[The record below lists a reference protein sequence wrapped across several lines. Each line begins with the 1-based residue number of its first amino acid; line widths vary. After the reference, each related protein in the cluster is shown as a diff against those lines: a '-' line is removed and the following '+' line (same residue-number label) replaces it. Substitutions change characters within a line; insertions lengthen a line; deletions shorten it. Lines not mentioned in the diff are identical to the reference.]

1 MRLGERELL
10 DNVLKM
16 SAVAGFLHLF
26 VEVPLHEYG
35 HYWAASLL
43 GVPMVVDGERTLW
56 ATSQAIPPMAREII
70 LAAGGVCAG
79 SLLLALFF
87 LVRRPYAFG
96 ILPLVAANFAYAPL
110 DGTTL
115 GFDAGLIALVV
126 VWLAIF
132 GVFLARFLGW
142 RWPWTRGRTPTRIGA
157 RTGARGFEPLS

>member
-1 MRLGERELL
+1 MRLGEREFLG
-10 DNVLKM
+10 NVLKM

-35 HYWAASLL
+35 HYWAGSLL
-43 GVPMVVDGERTLW
+43 GVPMVVDGERTWW
-56 ATSQAIPPMAREII
+56 ATSEMVPPTARAVI
-70 LAAGGVCAG
+70 LLAGGVCAG

-87 LVRRPYAFG
+87 LVRRPYRFG

-110 DGTTL
+110 DGTAL
-115 GFDAGLIALVV
+115 GYDVGLVALVG

-142 RWPWTRGRTPTRIGA
+142 QRPSARERGRTGIGA